1 MKHLNFLSNLLSL
14 SLGSPYTDVSLD
26 RRLTVGSPSGRY
38 CSGLMRLVFILAI
51 LLTVGVGN
59 VWGATVDI
67 TQAEVTAN
75 GADKNSYSD
84 SYSIDGWTGR
94 YMVAYVKSPKT
105 YSLQL
110 GYNTSSSKSAYNSH
124 LATPVMAGGATSV
137 TIATKSHNGTSTASG
152 RKFYLCKS
160 NDLGYV
166 NDSHLPAAGTYGSGA
181 ISSNNGSVTITITG
195 SPTQFYIYPDGTA
208 YISSVTVTYSTCTA
222 LGSINGSFF

>member
-1 MKHLNFLSNLLSL
+1 
-14 SLGSPYTDVSLD
+14 
-26 RRLTVGSPSGRY
+26 
-38 CSGLMRLVFILAI
+38 MRLVFILAI

>member
-1 MKHLNFLSNLLSL
+1 
-14 SLGSPYTDVSLD
+14 
-26 RRLTVGSPSGRY
+26 
-38 CSGLMRLVFILAI
+38 
-51 LLTVGVGN
+51 
-59 VWGATVDI
+59 
-67 TQAEVTAN
+67 
-75 GADKNSYSD
+75 
-84 SYSIDGWTGR
+84 
-94 YMVAYVKSPKT
+94 
-105 YSLQL
+105 
-110 GYNTSSSKSAYNSH
+110 
-124 LATPVMAGGATSV
+124 MAGGATSV

-222 LGSINGSFF
+222 LGSIKGSFF